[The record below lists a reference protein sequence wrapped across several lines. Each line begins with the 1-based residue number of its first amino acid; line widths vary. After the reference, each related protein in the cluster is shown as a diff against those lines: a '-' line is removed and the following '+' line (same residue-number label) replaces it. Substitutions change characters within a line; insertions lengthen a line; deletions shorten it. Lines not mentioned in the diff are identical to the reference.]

1 MTTHTTNVNV
11 PCTECG
17 KPLIKPG
24 EGYLD
29 RLDVAAVCSGCGKTF
44 SKPDLDAI
52 VKKIGEAFRDHVAD
66 TIRRAFK

>member
-1 MTTHTTNVNV
+1 MTDHTFNVNV

-17 KPLIKPG
+17 KPLVEPG
-24 EGYLD
+24 KEYLN

-44 SKPDLDAI
+44 DKASLDAI